1 MTQVKL
7 QKQHRSR
14 SRILRG
20 AVAALAAVLFALL
33 PFGAANAETE
43 EEAQTVVLV
52 VVDSSASEQTS
63 GETQQAQAETP
74 TPEITPTPGEVQT
87 PEPAATQ
94 LVEAQATPTQERA
107 DEAST
112 ETGERTIP
120 VANEYL
126 FYSLDE
132 AAAAALC
139 GQYGGVLLRWS
150 DGLGVMYSET
160 SLNGAE
166 GVFYPQE
173 VYLVSSAP
181 YLPQPGETRTN
192 IAAAQGMSTNQGAGV
207 VIAVIDSGV
216 DPDHPAL
223 AGKIAD
229 AVSVIPESAYGDGG
243 YFWTEYQGVQD
254 NEGHGS
260 HIAGIL
266 VGQTDEMTI
275 GIAPE
280 AQILSIKALEKYGLS
295 AAGTTE
301 WMIRAILYAISQ
313 KVDIINL
320 SIGGGK
326 NYVSA
331 AQTALKQASEAGI
344 LVVCATGNSYTGP
357 TEGIDY
363 PAAYENTLAVT
374 SVTIDGKDIALS
386 DFSRYGTGTDLS
398 SPGVAIYSCNASG
411 QYQTLSGT
419 SMSCA
424 IVSGVAALL
433 LSEKPDLTPAEA
445 SRILKQSAT
454 DAGSDGYDTVF
465 GWGVVN
471 AEAAMLL
478 LKNGKSTGGTDDSAG
493 EMPKP
498 AVPGGPETLAAND
511 WLQTQLDEQQTLQ
524 QPADGAENTLKTPEN
539 GGVFALIM
547 AIAALLLAF
556 FGVRA
561 LLRLRAGKRSA
572 Q

>member
-7 QKQHRSR
+7 KKQHRNR

-52 VVDSSASEQTS
+52 VVEPAALEQTS

-74 TPEITPTPGEVQT
+74 APESTPANVESSADAAGRDDAAQVSATPAQTPT
-87 PEPAATQ
+87 EPSAENSTQ
-94 LVEAQATPTQERA
+94 
-107 DEAST
+107 
-112 ETGERTIP
+112 TIP

-223 AGKIAD
+223 VGKIAD

-331 AQTALKQASEAGI
+331 AQTALKQASDAGI

-398 SPGVAIYSCNASG
+398 APGVSIFSCNASG

-454 DAGSDGYDTVF
+454 DAGSDGYDTVY

-471 AEAAMLL
+471 AEAALLL
-478 LKNGKSTGGTDDSAG
+478 LKNGKHINADDSTG

-539 GGVFALIM
+539 GGAFALIM

-561 LLRLRAGKRSA
+561 LLRLRPGKRAA